1 MQDGQMEKALD
12 AFEFALACNPKKQD
26 EINII
31 KGYCHFLNDDYEEGA
46 RLYEEA
52 AKASGYKNKQV
63 DIFLGECYVYMQRY
77 EDGYRTMTRYLENFG
92 EFEDPEMY
100 LYYFFCCE
108 EVGKIQRGLDYLYLG
123 LEKFP
128 YNVQLNT
135 ALILYCKKNGMEEEA
150 SERISN
156 LYKIMKNPPK
166 KSKGMINDLMDS
178 DIVRFDEDGL
188 RMFFKRVG
196 EIVNMDHN
204 MSVTDLSMGLF
215 HFNKKGFKKPD
226 FLTPEAL
233 GMSPD
238 EVWEKNFVKNTM
250 KDTPE
255 ARLTVVLAYKY
266 MYNPDHYN

>member
-1 MQDGQMEKALD
+1 
-12 AFEFALACNPKKQD
+12 
-26 EINII
+26 
-31 KGYCHFLNDDYEEGA
+31 
-46 RLYEEA
+46 
-52 AKASGYKNKQV
+52 
-63 DIFLGECYVYMQRY
+63 
-77 EDGYRTMTRYLENFG
+77 
-92 EFEDPEMY
+92 
-100 LYYFFCCE
+100 
-108 EVGKIQRGLDYLYLG
+108 
-123 LEKFP
+123 
-128 YNVQLNT
+128 
-135 ALILYCKKNGMEEEA
+135 
-150 SERISN
+150 
-156 LYKIMKNPPK
+156 MKNPPK